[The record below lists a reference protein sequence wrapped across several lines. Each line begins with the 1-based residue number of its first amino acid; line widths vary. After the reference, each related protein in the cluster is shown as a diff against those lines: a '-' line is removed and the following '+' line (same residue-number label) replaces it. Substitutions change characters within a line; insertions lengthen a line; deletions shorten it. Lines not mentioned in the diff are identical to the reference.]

1 MLPKVHWTERMQEID
16 QVIDQIGDY
25 QNMGQSTVGA
35 ANLLE
40 LVLYFDKNRIDLA
53 HPFIS
58 N

>member
-1 MLPKVHWTERMQEID
+1 MLPKVHWTERMQEIEH
-16 QVIDQIGDY
+16 VIDQIGDK

-40 LVLYFDKNRIDLA
+40 LVLYFDKNLIDLA

-58 N
+58 H